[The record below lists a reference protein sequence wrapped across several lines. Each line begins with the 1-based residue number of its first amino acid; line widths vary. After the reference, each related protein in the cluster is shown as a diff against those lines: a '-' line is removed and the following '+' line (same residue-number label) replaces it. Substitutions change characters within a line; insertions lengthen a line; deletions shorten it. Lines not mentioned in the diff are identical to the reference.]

1 MDYKSKLQPQ
11 NDQPDTIWQPTLE
24 AELEALQAKFSSEEL
39 GRMASYAG
47 IPAASTL
54 ENPASVVLPAILR
67 DFLAWAK
74 GRDFINDKRQWSP
87 VFTPRQ
93 IREYMVEYGLP
104 LAHPSK
110 IPIAMD
116 GGGCFYMVDL
126 KSDSLP
132 MYLVD
137 PGDPQNS
144 CGLLADSL
152 IAALVDGRSQLDAA
166 GL

>member
-1 MDYKSKLQPQ
+1 MDYESKLEPQ
-11 NDQPDTIWQPTLE
+11 NEQQEPIWQPTFD
-24 AELEALQAKFSSEEL
+24 AELEALRASFSAEEL

-47 IPAASTL
+47 MPVEPAL
-54 ENPASVVLPAILR
+54 KNPASGTLPAMLR

-74 GRDFINDKRQWSP
+74 GRDFINDERQWSP

-104 LAHPSK
+104 LAQPSRV
-110 IPIAMD
+110 PIGMD

-126 KSDSLP
+126 ASDSLP
-132 MYLVD
+132 TYLLD
-137 PGDPQNS
+137 PGDPRNS

-152 IAALVDGRSQLDAA
+152 LAALIDGRSQIEVA